1 MDDPTKTLE
10 ERLAEALREN
20 SLLTLALKQAEAS
33 ALFAQEELRLF
44 AYAASHDLQEP
55 LRSITSYAQLLQRQ
69 YAGNKEAAEF
79 IAYIVDGVS
88 RMTALIRDLLTYSRL
103 GNPQRKNVQLSSLVQ
118 WAMMNLNTSIRETNA
133 RIVFGDLPVVAVDEM
148 QMVQVFQHLFSNSL
162 KFRSTAPPEI
172 EVTAEE
178 GSDSH
183 IISISDNGIGIEP
196 RFREQIF
203 GVFKRLHGREVP
215 GSGIGLA
222 LCRKIV
228 EGHGGKIWVES
239 AKGADERRQT
249 EEELLKPSG
258 GELDTA
264 PVLRESS
271 RTASE
276 QGSVFKFTL
285 PF

>member
-1 MDDPTKTLE
+1 MEDPTNTLE
-10 ERLAEALREN
+10 ERLAEALRQN
-20 SLLTLALKQAEAS
+20 SLLTLALKQAEAA
-33 ALFAQEELRLF
+33 ALAAQEELRLF

-69 YAGNKEAAEF
+69 YAGNKDAAEY
-79 IAYIVDGVS
+79 ITYIVDGVS

-103 GNPQRKNVQLSSLVQ
+103 GSPQRKNIQLGSLVQ
-118 WAMMNLNTSIRETNA
+118 WAMMNLNTSIREANA
-133 RIVFGDLPVVAVDEM
+133 QIVYADLPEAAVDEM
-148 QMVQVFQHLFSNSL
+148 QTVQLFQNLFSNAL
-162 KFRSTAPPEI
+162 KFRSAMPPRIEI
-172 EVTAEE
+172 AAED
-178 GSDSH
+178 GADAH
-183 IISISDNGIGIEP
+183 IISVRDNGIGIEP
-196 RFREQIF
+196 RFQEQIF

-239 AKGADERRQT
+239 SLG
-249 EEELLKPSG
+249 
-258 GELDTA
+258 
-264 PVLRESS
+264 
-271 RTASE
+271 